1 MIQKEVAS
9 VAEAVADVHD
19 GATVMIGGFGTAGMP
34 SELIDALIAQGARDL
49 TIVNNNAGNG
59 DIGLAALLK
68 AKRVRKIICSFP
80 RQTDSYVFDALYR
93 AGEIE
98 LELVPQ
104 GNLAERIR
112 AAGAGIGAF
121 FTPTGYGT
129 LLAEGKET
137 REIDGRHYVLEYPI
151 HADFA
156 LIKAERGD
164 RWGNLVYR
172 KTARNFGPIMATA
185 AKCTIAQVREVVPL
199 GDARPGS
206 HRHAGHLRPARR
218 AGRRVATQRRRL
230 QAAAWR
236 RHEPQSPATDGRARR
251 ARHSRRRYVNLGIG
265 LPTLVA
271 NHLPKDREIFLH
283 SENGL
288 LGMGPAPRAGRRG
301 SRPHQRRQAA
311 GDAADRRLVFPSRR
325 FVRDDARRPSRLL
338 RARRVP
344 GVGDT
349 AISPTGTPARRMR
362 FRPSAA
368 RWIWRSARSSVF
380 VMMEHLTKSGESKIV
395 ARCTYPMTGMRL
407 RDAHLHRSRG
417 DRRHAAGPAR
427 ASRSSTASPSTS
439 CSAHRRAARSRAAA
453 RRHPTER

>member
-1 MIQKEVAS
+1 MIDKIVPSA
-9 VAEAVADVHD
+9 AAAVADIHD

-59 DIGLAALLK
+59 DTGLAALLK
-68 AKRVRKIICSFP
+68 ARRVRKIICSFP
-80 RQTDSYVFDALYR
+80 RQADSYVFDALYR

-185 AKCTIAQVREVVPL
+185 AKCTDRAGARDR
-199 GDARPGS
+199 DAGRARSRGG
-206 HRHAGHLRPARR
+206 RDAGHLRQRAWSTCVDD
-218 AGRRVATQRRRL
+218 AGRTRG
-230 QAAAWR
+230 AAA
-236 RHEPQSPATDGRARR
+236 
-251 ARHSRRRYVNLGIG
+251 
-265 LPTLVA
+265 
-271 NHLPKDREIFLH
+271 
-283 SENGL
+283 
-288 LGMGPAPRAGRRG
+288 
-301 SRPHQRRQAA
+301 
-311 GDAADRRLVFPSRR
+311 
-325 FVRDDARRPSRLL
+325 
-338 RARRVP
+338 
-344 GVGDT
+344 
-349 AISPTGTPARRMR
+349 
-362 FRPSAA
+362 
-368 RWIWRSARSSVF
+368 
-380 VMMEHLTKSGESKIV
+380 
-395 ARCTYPMTGMRL
+395 
-407 RDAHLHRSRG
+407 
-417 DRRHAAGPAR
+417 
-427 ASRSSTASPSTS
+427 
-439 CSAHRRAARSRAAA
+439 
-453 RRHPTER
+453 